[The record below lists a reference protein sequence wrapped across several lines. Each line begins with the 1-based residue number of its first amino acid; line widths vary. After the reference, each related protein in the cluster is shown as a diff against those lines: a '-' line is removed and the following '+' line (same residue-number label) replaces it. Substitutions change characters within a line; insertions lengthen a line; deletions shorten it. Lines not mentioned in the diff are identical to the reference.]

1 VGAETSERSIV
12 LAPTGRDAPL
22 IVAMLGDLGVDC
34 EISRSVADLA
44 DQMQQRADLA
54 IIAEEAL
61 RNADVR
67 PIATVLTSQEA
78 WSDLPII
85 LLTRRGENSPQEPEF
100 LNLAELLGNVNFLER
115 PFHPDTLA
123 SMVRA
128 ASRDRRRQ
136 YEARAR
142 HEEII
147 ERENQLQTALKAG
160 RLGSWTLDVQTSQLR
175 ASETCRRQFGRTADT
190 PFAYSDLLETI
201 HPEDR
206 KSRDVALNA
215 AIATGD
221 DYISEFRLV
230 WPDGSVHWMD
240 VRARALTDDTGKV
253 TRLVGVSSD
262 ITAQVRGV

>member
-1 VGAETSERSIV
+1 
-12 LAPTGRDAPL
+12 
-22 IVAMLGDLGVDC
+22 M
-34 EISRSVADLA
+34 
-44 DQMQQRADLA
+44 
-54 IIAEEAL
+54 
-61 RNADVR
+61 
-67 PIATVLTSQEA
+67 
-78 WSDLPII
+78 
-85 LLTRRGENSPQEPEF
+85 
-100 LNLAELLGNVNFLER
+100 ER

-160 RLGSWTLDVQTSQLR
+160 RLGSWTLEVQSLQLR

-190 PFAYSDLLETI
+190 PFAYGDLLDTI

-206 KSRDVALNA
+206 NSRDVALNA

-221 DYISEFRLV
+221 DYISEFRLI

-240 VRARALTDDTGKV
+240 VRARALTNGTGKV

-262 ITAQVRGV
+262 ITARKTAELERERLMRELANERTALSSLTRTLEERVKERTAQLGEAETAMRENAQVQLLQIQKDGKRWSTDGRHRARFQ